1 MSEQEKETQNEEEE
15 QEQDGMT
22 KIVSRDHKI
31 HCLTIIGQIEGHVLL
46 PPQNKSTKYEHMIP
60 QLIAIEEDDEIDG
73 LLLLINTLG
82 GDVEAGLALAEMIST
97 MRKPSVSIVL
107 GGGHSIGVPLAVS
120 AKYSLIA
127 PSATMTVHPVRM
139 NGTIIGVPQAFEYFE
154 KMQERIIR
162 FVAGNSHIS
171 ESAFRK
177 LMLTTGEL
185 TNDVGTV
192 LFGEDAVEC
201 GIIDEVGGVSNAID
215 RLNRLIE
222 ERKANKQ

>member
-1 MSEQEKETQNEEEE
+1 M
-15 QEQDGMT
+15 
-22 KIVSRDHKI
+22 
-31 HCLTIIGQIEGHVLL
+31 
-46 PPQNKSTKYEHMIP
+46 
-60 QLIAIEEDDEIDG
+60 EEDKEIDG

-82 GDVEAGLALAEMIST
+82 GDVEAGLALAEMISS

-162 FVAGNSHIS
+162 FVASNSNIS
-171 ESAFRK
+171 NENFRK
-177 LMLTTGEL
+177 LMLKTGEMA
-185 TNDVGTV
+185 NDVGTV

-201 GIIDEVGGVSNAID
+201 GIIDEVGGIATALD
-215 RLNRLIE
+215 RLNTLIE
-222 ERKANKQ
+222 EGEKE

>member
-1 MSEQEKETQNEEEE
+1 MSEEEKDKQSEDT
-15 QEQDGMT
+15 EQDGMT
-22 KIVSRDHKI
+22 KIVSKNHKI
-31 HCLTIIGQIEGHVLL
+31 HCLTIIGQIEGHILL
-46 PPQNKSTKYEHMIP
+46 PPQNKTTKYEHMIP

-73 LLLLINTLG
+73 FLLLINTLG

-107 GGGHSIGVPLAVS
+107 GGGHSIGIPLAVS
-120 AKYSLIA
+120 AKHSLIA

-162 FVAGNSHIS
+162 FVSGNSNIS
-171 ESAFRK
+171 QSSFRD
-177 LMLTTGEL
+177 LMLKTGEL

-192 LFGEDAVEC
+192 LFGEDAVKC
-201 GIIDEVGGVSNAID
+201 GLIDEVGGISSAMD
-215 RLNRLIE
+215 RLNSLIE
-222 ERKANKQ
+222 ERGNKE

>member
-1 MSEQEKETQNEEEE
+1 MSEEEKETQNEEE
-15 QEQDGMT
+15 QQDGMT
-22 KIVSRDHKI
+22 KIVSRNHKI
-31 HCLTIIGQIEGHVLL
+31 HCLTIIGQIEGHILL

-60 QLIAIEEDDEIDG
+60 QLIAVEEDQEIDG

-177 LMLTTGEL
+177 LMLKTGEL
-185 TNDVGTV
+185 TNDVGTI
-192 LFGEDAVEC
+192 LFGEDAVEW
-201 GIIDEVGGVSNAID
+201 GIIDEVGGISNAID
-215 RLNRLIE
+215 RLNQLIE
-222 ERKANKQ
+222 EGKQA

>member
-1 MSEQEKETQNEEEE
+1 MSEQEKDKHCEDEEV
-15 QEQDGMT
+15 EQDGT
-22 KIVSRDHKI
+22 AKIVSHNKNI
-31 HCLTIIGQIEGHVLL
+31 HCLTIIGQIEGHILL
-46 PPQNKSTKYEHMIP
+46 PPQSKTTKYEHMIP
-60 QLIAIEEDDEIDG
+60 QLIAVEEDKEIDG

-82 GDVEAGLALAEMIST
+82 GDVEAGLALAEMISS

-162 FVAGNSHIS
+162 FVSSNSNIS
-171 ESAFRK
+171 DEAFRK
-177 LMLTTGEL
+177 LMLKTGEMA
-185 TNDVGTV
+185 NDVGTV
-192 LFGEDAVEC
+192 LFGEDAVDC
-201 GIIDEVGGVSNAID
+201 GIIDEVGGIATALD
-215 RLNRLIE
+215 RLNALIE
-222 ERKANKQ
+222 EGRV

>member
-1 MSEQEKETQNEEEE
+1 MSEEEKETQNEEEE
-15 QEQDGMT
+15 QQDGMT
-22 KIVSRDHKI
+22 KIVSHNHKI

-60 QLIAIEEDDEIDG
+60 QLIAVEEDDEIDG

-192 LFGEDAVEC
+192 LFGEDAVAC
-201 GIIDEVGGVSNAID
+201 GIIDEVGGISNAID
-215 RLNRLIE
+215 RLNQLIE
-222 ERKANKQ
+222 EGKAEAK

>member
-1 MSEQEKETQNEEEE
+1 MSEEEKETQIEEE
-15 QEQDGMT
+15 QQDGMT
-22 KIVSRDHKI
+22 KIVSRNQKI
-31 HCLTIIGQIEGHVLL
+31 HCLTIIGPIEGHILL

-60 QLIAIEEDDEIDG
+60 QLIAVEEDQEIDG

-177 LMLTTGEL
+177 LMLKTGEL
-185 TNDVGTV
+185 TNDVGTI
-192 LFGEDAVEC
+192 LFGEDAVEW
-201 GIIDEVGGVSNAID
+201 GIIDEVGGISNAID
-215 RLNRLIE
+215 RLNQLIE
-222 ERKANKQ
+222 EGKQA

>member
-1 MSEQEKETQNEEEE
+1 MSDTEKEE
-15 QEQDGMT
+15 QREEQDGMT
-22 KIVSRDHKI
+22 EIVSKSHKI

-97 MRKPSVSIVL
+97 MKKPSVSIVL

-120 AKYSLIA
+120 AKHSLIA
-127 PSATMTVHPVRM
+127 PSATMTIHPVRM

-162 FVAGNSHIS
+162 FVAGNSNITA
-171 ESAFRK
+171 EAFRK

-201 GIIDEVGGVSNAID
+201 GIIDEVGGISSAID
-215 RLNRLIE
+215 CLNQMIGE
-222 ERKANKQ
+222 QKENVK

>member
-1 MSEQEKETQNEEEE
+1 MSEQEKDQQCEDEET
-15 QEQDGMT
+15 EQDGT
-22 KIVSRDHKI
+22 AKIVSRNHNI
-31 HCLTIIGQIEGHVLL
+31 HCLTIIGQIEGHILL
-46 PPQNKSTKYEHMIP
+46 PPQSKTTKYEHMIP
-60 QLIAIEEDDEIDG
+60 QLIAVEEDKEIDG

-82 GDVEAGLALAEMIST
+82 GDVEAGLALAEMISS

-162 FVAGNSHIS
+162 FVASNSNIS
-171 ESAFRK
+171 NEDFRK
-177 LMLTTGEL
+177 LMLKTGEMA
-185 TNDVGTV
+185 NDVGTV

-201 GIIDEVGGVSNAID
+201 GIIDEVGGIATALD
-215 RLNRLIE
+215 RLNTLIE
-222 ERKANKQ
+222 EGEKE